1 MDQEAMLV
9 SQTNSW
15 LTMQHLHKGLLI
27 NFFHNNGYLVID
39 HLFSVGECDAINK
52 FTRKH
57 ANSSFS
63 AILNPDRKFEE
74 IRSVM
79 KSLKIVSILKT
90 LTNAE
95 VVGLMSQL
103 LFKETASPYASQAW
117 NPHQDNT
124 YPQTPNGEYITINI
138 ALQDQDVEN
147 GCLYIY
153 PGSHKEGIAK
163 QSWNKNKDRAKQ
175 ILVDTKVVQKY
186 KAKAAVKS
194 TPKEKVE
201 VKKEEAPVA
210 EAPKEEAPKEEAPKE
225 ETPVVEAPKEEAPKE
240 EAPKEEA
247 PADKT
252 DDSASTDKTQKDS
265 EESSEKK

>member
-1 MDQEAMLV
+1 MKILHGLDMDPYDLKQD
-9 SQTNSW
+9 Q
-15 LTMQHLHKGLLI
+15 I

-95 VVGLMSQL
+95 VVGLMSQM

-153 PGSHKEGIAK
+153 PGSHKEGLFPFEPTLSYREDPNSNPGNTVDLSILKKFESKKTNLEIRKGGTLFMQGNCIHGSYSNVSDRSRPLLSISYIPKGTYFIPGKNAK
-163 QSWNKNKDRAKQ
+163 RMEISLDW
-175 ILVDTKVVQKY
+175 
-186 KAKAAVKS
+186 
-194 TPKEKVE
+194 E
-201 VKKEEAPVA
+201 
-210 EAPKEEAPKEEAPKE
+210 
-225 ETPVVEAPKEEAPKE
+225 
-240 EAPKEEA
+240 
-247 PADKT
+247 
-252 DDSASTDKTQKDS
+252 
-265 EESSEKK
+265 